1 MFVYFYLLC
10 VVQSFAKQRL
20 PEKCR
25 RNRFEIV
32 AVIRHNAMQQGW
44 NLIFIANF
52 VIYFLNLDQVTPMKQ
67 FALATFLVFILSS
80 CLVSKKKYDDLLAQK
95 VRMEADLS
103 DRNSQLDKS
112 NADIKDLE
120 DKLRM
125 LKEDT
130 TNLGIDVRSAGQRL
144 AQLEKEHAQLNNS
157 YTGLVT
163 SSGKLKGDVAQ
174 QQQQLLTI
182 QSNLEKTRR
191 LNDSLST
198 SLAERE
204 KKVQELEQVLANKD
218 KAVQDLKNRISNA
231 LLNFKENDLTVKV
244 KNGKV
249 YVSLAEQL
257 LFGSGSIEVDQ
268 KGVTALQ
275 QLARAVKDQKGINIM
290 VEGHTDNVPIS
301 KKSAYM
307 QDNWDLSVMRATSI
321 TRILTKAGV
330 SSTQITASGRGE
342 YVPLAANDSPQNK
355 SRTAEPRSLLHL
367 ISMSYSKSLELTD
380 HYV

>member
-1 MFVYFYLLC
+1 MFIIYLFFPDQAPMSEWPLLKK
-10 VVQSFAKQRL
+10 SRL
-20 PEKCR
+20 GSCA
-25 RNRFEIV
+25 IG
-32 AVIRHNAMQQGW
+32 HNIGLRGW
-44 NLIFIANF
+44 NLIFIVIF
-52 VIYFLNLDQVTPMKQ
+52 VLIFFKLRIGNLMRPL
-67 FALATFLVFILSS
+67 ALAAFLLIFLSS
-80 CLVSKKKYDDLLAQK
+80 CIVSKKKYDDLLAQK
-95 VRMEADLS
+95 VRMEADLT
-103 DRNSQLDKS
+103 DRNTQLDKS
-112 NADIKDLE
+112 NADTKDLQE
-120 DKLRM
+120 KVRL

-130 TNLGIDVRSAGQRL
+130 TNLGIDVRSSAQRL
-144 AQLEKEHAQLNNS
+144 AQLEKEHTQLNSS
-157 YTGLVT
+157 YTSLVN
-163 SSGKLKGDVAQ
+163 SSGKLNRDVVQ
-174 QQQQLLTI
+174 QQQQLLAI
-182 QSNLEKTRR
+182 QGNLEKTRK

-218 KAVQDLKNRISNA
+218 RAVQDLKNRITNA

-275 QLARAVKDQKGINIM
+275 QLAKAIKDQKGINIM

-330 SSTQITASGRGE
+330 STTQITASGRGE
-342 YVPLAANDSPQNK
+342 YVPLASNDSPANK
-355 SRTAEPRSLLHL
+355 QKNRRTEIIITPDLDELFK
-367 ISMSYSKSLELTD
+367 ILETN
-380 HYV
+380 